1 MKVLFLGAGAVG
13 LPVAARIS
21 DLAEVFAVCRQDHAS
36 AIRKSGFRMTG
47 LWGDRNVRLA
57 CGEDPPHRSWD
68 YVIISAKSID
78 TLSICTRYADI
89 LRETE
94 VVSLQNGIGN
104 EEIIGEF
111 TDRVIGGMIITG
123 FAWQGP
129 GAVQVT
135 VEGGVM
141 KLGRFPT
148 GSDSAVR
155 QLVDLVRESG
165 IPVEESPDIRSE
177 LWAKTLYNCALNPLG
192 ALMGVPYGDLLSVHS
207 WEIIRNIIGEA
218 FAVATAEGAS
228 FTWKTPEEYLEF
240 LRTVQVPSTAGHRSS
255 MLQDLERGR
264 MTEIDFMN
272 GAVVTRGASRGI
284 AVPVNACI
292 SELIRFRE
300 EIVSGRDAS

>member
-21 DLAEVFAVCRQDHAS
+21 ELAEVFAVCRQDHAS
-36 AIRKSGFRMTG
+36 AIQERGFRLTG
-47 LWGDRNVRLA
+47 LWGDRTVRLA
-57 CGEDPPHRSWD
+57 CGEEPPEETWD
-68 YVIISAKSID
+68 YVVISAKSVD
-78 TLSICTRYADI
+78 TRAICIRYARL
-89 LRETE
+89 LRDTE
-94 VVSLQNGIGN
+94 VMSLQNGIGN

-129 GAVQVT
+129 GAVDVT

-148 GSDSAVR
+148 GTDPSVQ
-155 QLVDLVRESG
+155 QLVALVRSTG
-165 IPVEESPDIRSE
+165 IPVEESRDIRSD

-207 WEIIRNIIGEA
+207 WEIIRKITGEA
-218 FAVATAEGAS
+218 FAVAAAEGAS
-228 FTWKTPEEYLEF
+228 FPWKTAEDYLEF

-255 MLQDLERGR
+255 MLQDLERER
-264 MTEIDFMN
+264 RTEIDFLN
-272 GAVVTRGASRGI
+272 GAVVSRGADHGI
-284 AVPVNACI
+284 PVPVNACI

-300 EIVSGRDAS
+300 DLIARRGIR